1 MESEMH
7 GIVDRILYDS
17 RKKAKSIIKEAR
29 KSADMMLEKQKE
41 SASRKAG
48 EKVSS
53 MLKKTESEVATIRG
67 TVFTDVRR
75 QASWMVL
82 SEKERL
88 VTNILDE
95 VKTKLETLSQS
106 KKYISILETFI
117 VDAGTVLGGGT
128 LEVLLNKRDSTLPL
142 KLNEL
147 AKAITE
153 KTEKKTQLKLS
164 KQKIETFGGAVIKT
178 VDGKIVVD
186 NTFEAILK
194 RREKELRFKIARIL
208 FRD

>member
-1 MESEMH
+1 MEPEVQDIINQIIS
-7 GIVDRILYDS
+7 DS
-17 RKKAKSIIKEAR
+17 REKAKSIIKEAR
-29 KSADMMLEKQKE
+29 KSAKTMLEKQKE
-41 SASRKAG
+41 SAYQKAG

-53 MLKKTESEVATIRG
+53 MLMRAESEAATIRG

-75 QASWMVL
+75 KASWTVL

-88 VTNILDE
+88 VTNVLDE
-95 VKTKLETLSQS
+95 VKTKLEALSQS

-142 KLNEL
+142 KLNVL
-147 AKAITE
+147 ARAITE
-153 KTEKKTQLKLS
+153 KTGGKTQLKLS
-164 KQKIETFGGAVIKT
+164 KQKIETFGGAVVKT
-178 VDGKIVVD
+178 VDDKIVAD